1 MLGRLSRNIR
11 PGNHCDTATT
21 ISPRGR
27 AAITAVIRASAWDST
42 RRDGIIVAFRFA
54 KVMTLP
60 GIDVQWLPEQLK
72 NVEF

>member
-1 MLGRLSRNIR
+1 
-11 PGNHCDTATT
+11 
-21 ISPRGR
+21 
-27 AAITAVIRASAWDST
+27 VIRASAWDST